1 MSPMRGHRV
10 CRKRRL
16 EARAAVVKV
25 VTSSQPCPSLC
36 SRARRGFT
44 AVVAVWLCALVT
56 SATAAPADEVPPPR
70 QVLILTRALAYD
82 GNLKTRAGADLLI
95 AVLGKPGNA
104 TSDELAATM
113 GKAFRGLGNV
123 KVQGLAVRA
132 TQLAYK
138 DASGLA
144 AAIEAQGIDALYVCP
159 GLDAELMGIFEATR
173 RLKVITMA
181 SRQDYVQRGLSL
193 GVFGIDGKPTI
204 LVNLAASKSEG
215 AAFGSDLLRLAK
227 VIR

>member
-1 MSPMRGHRV
+1 MRGHRV
-10 CRKRRL
+10 CREKRP
-16 EARAAVVKV
+16 EAGTAVVKV
-25 VTSSQPCPSLC
+25 VTSSQTRPRFR
-36 SRARRGFT
+36 SRARRGFA
-44 AVVAVWLCALVT
+44 AVALALV
-56 SATAAPADEVPPPR
+56 SALVVSAAAAPADEVPAAR

-82 GNLKTRAGADLLI
+82 GNLKTRAGTDLLI
-95 AVLGKPGNA
+95 AVLGKPGHA
-104 TSDELAATM
+104 ASDELAGTM

-132 TQLAYK
+132 TQVAFK
-138 DASGLA
+138 DAATLSATL
-144 AAIEAQGIDALYVCP
+144 EREGIDALYVCP

-173 RLKVITMA
+173 KLKVITMA
-181 SRQDYVQRGLSL
+181 SRQDYVQRGLSM
-193 GVFGIDGKPTI
+193 GVFSIDGKPTI

>member
-1 MSPMRGHRV
+1 MRGHRV
-10 CRKRRL
+10 CRKRRPL
-16 EARAAVVKV
+16 AGAAVVKV
-25 VTSSQPCPSLC
+25 VTSSQTRPRFR
-36 SRARRGFT
+36 SRAPRGRP
-44 AVVAVWLCALVT
+44 AVVAALLSALVA
-56 SATAAPADEVPPPR
+56 SAAAAPTVEVPPPR

-82 GNLKTRAGADLLI
+82 GNLKARAGADLLI
-95 AVLGKPGNA
+95 AVVGKPGNA
-104 TSDELAATM
+104 ASDELASTM
-113 GKAFRGLGNV
+113 GKAFRALGNV

-132 TQLAYK
+132 MQLAYK
-138 DASGLA
+138 DAAGLT

-173 RLKVITMA
+173 KLKVITMA

-193 GVFGIDGKPTI
+193 GVFAIDGKPTI

>member
-1 MSPMRGHRV
+1 
-10 CRKRRL
+10 
-16 EARAAVVKV
+16 
-25 VTSSQPCPSLC
+25 
-36 SRARRGFT
+36 
-44 AVVAVWLCALVT
+44 VVAALLSALVA

-82 GNLKTRAGADLLI
+82 GNLKARAGAELVI
-95 AVLGKPGNA
+95 AVVGKPGNVA
-104 TSDELAATM
+104 SDELASTM
-113 GKAFRGLGNV
+113 GKAFRALGNV

-138 DASGLA
+138 DAAGLT
-144 AAIEAQGIDALYVCP
+144 AAIEAQGIDVLYVCP

-173 RLKVITMA
+173 KLKVITMA
-181 SRQDYVQRGLSL
+181 SRQEYVQRGLSL
-193 GVFGIDGKPTI
+193 GVFSIDGKPTI